1 MSSQIVRAY
10 AKINLG
16 LHVSGPRPDGYH
28 FIASL
33 FQTIDLYDVLD
44 IRIRSEP
51 GISLT
56 VTGIPV
62 PADAKNLVVRAYRAA
77 AERLPFGVDVAL
89 SKHIPTGAGLGGGS
103 ADAAVFLLAMR
114 ELHPSLSAAKV
125 AEIAPTLGAD
135 VPFFLTGGTALV
147 QGIGEII
154 QPMPPTDYAAF
165 VMFFPPV
172 SVSTADAYDAY
183 DRLAVSPLAAPP
195 PITPQLM
202 RGQDL
207 TNALESAVLQLHPEF
222 EWVLE
227 LVQRIV
233 RRRPVMSGS
242 GSTFFL
248 PFNTLKEAQDCQTA
262 LNGRLPWTMQ
272 VVRPTSGS
280 YSIQV

>member
-1 MSSQIVRAY
+1 LY
-10 AKINLG
+10 
-16 LHVSGPRPDGYH
+16 VSGPRPDGYH

-44 IRIRSEP
+44 IGIRPEP
-51 GISLT
+51 GISLS
-56 VTGIPV
+56 VSGLPV
-62 PADAKNLVVRAYRAA
+62 PADAGNLVARAYRAV

-103 ADAAVFLLAMR
+103 SDAAVFLLAIR

-154 QPMPPTDYAAF
+154 QPLPPTDYAAF

-172 SVSTADAYDAY
+172 SVSTVDAYGAY
-183 DRLAVSPLAAPP
+183 DRLAMPLPAVPP

-202 RGQDL
+202 SGQDL
-207 TNALESAVLQLHPEF
+207 TNALEPVVLQRHPEF
-222 EWVLE
+222 ESVLG
-227 LVQRIV
+227 LVHRIV
-233 RRRPVMSGS
+233 GRRPVMSGS

-248 PFNTLKEAQDCQTA
+248 PFNTLKEAQDCQSIK
-262 LNGRLPWTMQ
+262 LPWTMR
-272 VVRPTSGS
+272 VARPTSGA